1 MQVSIHPNGGAMIR
15 VMIVDDQAMLRDS
28 LRVAIGQEHDMAVV
42 ASLSDASEA
51 PAVVERLG
59 PDLVLMD
66 VCTEGGQSGIAAVR
80 RIKAAHPTV
89 RCIVMTGM
97 PEVTFVE
104 QARESGADGFVYK
117 NVGTRELLAL
127 LRSTM
132 AGYQTFPNAP
142 AQDQL
147 VSGLTSDEMGVL
159 RLVCE
164 AKSRREIA
172 EELFLSEGTVKR
184 RISEILA
191 KTGYDSIMRLAV
203 DVVSRGYVVPRL
215 RGE

>member
-1 MQVSIHPNGGAMIR
+1 MIR

-51 PAVVERLG
+51 PAAVER
-59 PDLVLMD
+59 LMD

-97 PEVTFVE
+97 PEVTFVK